1 MTTNTATIAE
11 EFDRVIGVDTHKATH
26 TAAIVHCNGAHQHT
40 MTVSATPAGFA
51 ELFMHVDSEPGTRIW
66 ALEGCGSWGRGLYRW
81 LDERGER
88 VVEVERPKRPK
99 RHMGIKDDASDAL
112 RCAREAFTVRHAAIP
127 RADGKRDAIAALFA
141 VRKLALSATGDAER
155 QLLSLANIAPEVLAA
170 KVRGL
175 STLMTVRTC
184 AASRPASYND
194 PSIRRFALAMQSAA
208 KRALALRAESEM
220 LEKEL
225 TAAIREWRPDL
236 LAQDGVG
243 PIVAAVVLSAWSHPG
258 RIRSEGAFAMIS
270 GTAPIPA
277 SSGQTQRHR
286 LNRQGD
292 RQLNWALHV
301 TAMWRMR
308 SDERTR
314 TYVERRRAEGKTD
327 REIRRCLKRYIAR
340 EFFNLLEKPLEQSLD
355 DL

>member
-1 MTTNTATIAE
+1 MVTDMATIAE
-11 EFDRVIGVDTHKATH
+11 EFNRVIGVDTHKATH
-26 TAAIVHCNGAHQHT
+26 TAAIVHRNGAHQYT
-40 MTVSATPAGFA
+40 LTIAATPVGYA
-51 ELFMHVDSEPGTRIW
+51 ELFAHVDSEPGTRIW
-66 ALEGCGSWGRGLYRW
+66 ALEGCGSWGRGLFRW

-99 RHMGIKDDASDAL
+99 RRMGIKDDASDAL
-112 RCAREAFTVRHAAIP
+112 RCAREALTVRHAATP
-127 RADGKRDAIAALFA
+127 RADGKRDSIAALFA
-141 VRKLALSATGDAER
+141 VRKLALAAAGDAER
-155 QLLSLANIAPEVLAA
+155 QMLSLANVAPEVIAEKL
-170 KVRGL
+170 RGL
-175 STLMTVRTC
+175 STLMTARTC
-184 AASRPASYND
+184 AAARPANYRD
-194 PSIRRFALAMQSAA
+194 ASIRRYALAMQSVAR
-208 KRALALRAESEM
+208 RAIALRAESVM
-220 LEKEL
+220 LEQEL
-225 TAAIREWRPDL
+225 TTAIKEWRPDL

-258 RIRSEGAFAMIS
+258 RIRSEGAFAMLS

-314 TYVERRRAEGKTD
+314 GYVERRRTEGKTD